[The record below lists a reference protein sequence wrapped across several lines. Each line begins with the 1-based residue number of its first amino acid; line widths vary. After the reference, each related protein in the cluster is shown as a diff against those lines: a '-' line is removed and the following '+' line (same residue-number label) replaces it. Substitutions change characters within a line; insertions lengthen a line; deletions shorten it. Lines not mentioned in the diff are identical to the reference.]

1 MNLFFFSS
9 LFFLSIKSLAASVA
23 EGTKVWHKMYL
34 LTLRINQTNSAPSF
48 PVSITGNTSTSLW
61 GMTPDASARS
71 KPRGTGLPKSW
82 KGQALSCTEKDGCGW
97 LTPNWKTPNSCHIGY
112 QTMTHC
118 SMDCAGHGLC
128 FSPRSCPAVTLN
140 TEQSLHGWECATFT
154 LLHWYGW
161 WGQGQSNC
169 DDPPDGQPKTRCC
182 YLPFLFS
189 ISHMLLTSAKRKQT
203 WSKNQWSR

>member
-1 MNLFFFSS
+1 
-9 LFFLSIKSLAASVA
+9 
-23 EGTKVWHKMYL
+23 MYL
-34 LTLRINQTNSAPSF
+34 LTLRINQINSVPSF

-71 KPRGTGLPKSW
+71 KPRGSGLPKSW
-82 KGQALSCTEKDGCGW
+82 KGQALSCTEKDECGW

-112 QTMTHC
+112 HTMTHC

-128 FSPRSCPAVTLN
+128 FSPRSCPGVTLN
-140 TEQSLHGWECATFT
+140 TEQSLHSWECATFT

-161 WGQGQSNC
+161 WGQGQTNC
-169 DDPPDGQPKTRCC
+169 DEPPDGQPKTWCC

-189 ISHMLLTSAKRKQT
+189 LSHMLLTSAKRKQT
-203 WSKNQWSR
+203 WLKNQWSR